1 VTPGARV
8 RVGIS
13 GWRYAPWRGDFYPK
27 GLAQKNE
34 LEFAARALNSIEI
47 NGSFYSLQR
56 ASSWLAWRDQT
67 PDDFV
72 FSVKG
77 PRYVTHLKR
86 LREPREA
93 LANFFASGLFALG
106 PKLGPIL
113 WQLPPN
119 LHFDAGLLEGF
130 LDLLPTTAGE
140 AAALATAAT
149 RGPEPENRG
158 FGLDRPVRHAFEV
171 RHGSF
176 DTPEYFALLER
187 YSAASVVADTAGRW
201 PFFEEVTCDFVYVRL
216 HGDEILYESG
226 YSAPAL
232 DAWATRVRAWRD
244 SGRDVFVYFDNDVKV
259 RAPYD
264 AMALAARL

>member
-1 VTPGARV
+1 VLPGAAP

-27 GLAQKNE
+27 GLTQKNE
-34 LEFAARALNSIEI
+34 LEFASRKLSSIEI

-56 ASSWLAWRDQT
+56 VSSWRAWHDQT
-67 PDDFV
+67 PEDFV

-93 LANFFASGLFALG
+93 LANFFASGLFHLG

-113 WQLPPN
+113 WQLPPT
-119 LHFDAGLLEGF
+119 LRFDADLLESF
-130 LDLLPTTAGE
+130 LAELPRTSD
-140 AAALATAAT
+140 AAALVATEST
-149 RGPEPENRG
+149 RGPAPEERG
-158 FGLDRPVRHAFEV
+158 FGVDMPLRHAFEV
-171 RHGSF
+171 RHESF
-176 DTPEYFALLER
+176 DTPEYFALLEK

-201 PFFEEVTCDFVYVRL
+201 PFLTAVTADFVYVRL

-232 DAWATRVRAWRD
+232 DEWAARVSAWRA
-244 SGRDVFVYFDNDVKV
+244 SGRDVFVYFDNDIKV